1 MTTNLPVPSDGLAYV
16 LNVTV
21 VGAFSVTVQLRRLIV
36 YSTSPGLITSQP
48 FIAHWQIIEM
58 SNIACVNSA
67 AQAPKD

>member
-1 MTTNLPVPSDGLAYV
+1 MSGVEAAADPGRHLPQPRA
-16 LNVTV
+16 
-21 VGAFSVTVQLRRLIV
+21 VGGGRAAAQLRPQEAAARLR
-36 YSTSPGLITSQP
+36 PGLITSQP